1 MPPHRLGYSHIKEK
15 QHMQEGEAEHQ
26 LVDDDKPRE
35 ECGIF
40 AVFGCPDASRIIYD
54 GLFSL
59 QHRGQEGAGIATSC
73 EGKINSVKGLGLL
86 NNAIGTRAKTLKGD
100 MGIGH
105 VRYSTTGVASR
116 VQNVQPLIGDC
127 VDGRWAVAHNGN
139 IVNAHEL
146 RIIYKERGS
155 LFQTGTDSEMFLHL
169 LADPEYRHD
178 PRRVAKVCE
187 TLKGAYS
194 GLLMSP
200 NRIYAVRDPH
210 GFKPLVM
217 GRLGK
222 GWVFAS
228 ETCALTQVGATYE
241 REIEPGELVTVDANG
256 MSSTRLNREGAG
268 LSHCVFEL
276 VYFARPDSRV
286 FGHNVHQV
294 RVAYGERLA
303 EEHPVDADIVIAVPD
318 SGNSSALGYARRSG
332 LPFEIGFI
340 RNHYVGRTFIMPTME
355 ERAAQVDKKLAA
367 MPETI
372 GGKRVV
378 VVDDSIVRGN
388 TMRRRVGAL
397 RAAGAREIHLRIAC
411 PPVVHPC
418 YYGID
423 FPTSKE
429 LIAAEK
435 SVDEIC
441 KYVGAD
447 SLGYLSIAG
456 LLSPYTD
463 KRSYCLACFDGE
475 YPMEKGI
482 EVKSLLDDGADNEA
496 ETA

>member
-1 MPPHRLGYSHIKEK
+1 M
-15 QHMQEGEAEHQ
+15 
-26 LVDDDKPRE
+26 
-35 ECGIF
+35 
-40 AVFGCPDASRIIYD
+40 
-54 GLFSL
+54 
-59 QHRGQEGAGIATSC
+59 QHRGQEGAGIATS
-73 EGKINSVKGLGLL
+73 ENGKINSVKGLGLL
-86 NNAIGTRAKTLKGD
+86 SSAIGKRARTLRGD

-146 RIIYKERGS
+146 RDIYKERGS

-178 PRRVAKVCE
+178 AKRVSKVCE

-194 GLLMSP
+194 ALLMSP
-200 NRIYAVRDPH
+200 ERIYAVRDPH

-228 ETCALTQVGATYE
+228 ETCALVQVGATYE
-241 REIEPGELVTVDANG
+241 REIEPGELVSVDASG
-256 MSSTRLNREGAG
+256 MTTTRLSRIGAG

-303 EEHPVDADIVIAVPD
+303 EEHPVDADIVIPVPD

-332 LPFEIGFI
+332 VPYELGFI

-355 ERAAQVDKKLAA
+355 ERESQVDMKLAA
-367 MPETI
+367 MPETVS
-372 GGKRVV
+372 GKRVV

-423 FPTSKE
+423 FPTRKE
-429 LIAAEK
+429 LIASEK
-435 SVDEIC
+435 SVDEIRE
-441 KYVGAD
+441 YVGAD
-447 SLGYLSIAG
+447 SLGYLSITG
-456 LLSPYTD
+456 LLSPYSD
-463 KRSYCLACFDGE
+463 KRAYCLACFDGE
-475 YPMEKGI
+475 YPMETGSTVKDLLESEPEDDP
-482 EVKSLLDDGADNEA
+482 EV
-496 ETA
+496 